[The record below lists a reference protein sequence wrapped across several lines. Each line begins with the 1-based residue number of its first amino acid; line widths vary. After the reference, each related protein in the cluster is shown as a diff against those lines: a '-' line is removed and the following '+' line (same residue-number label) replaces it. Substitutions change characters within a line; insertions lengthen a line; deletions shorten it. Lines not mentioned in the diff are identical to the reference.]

1 MSYPDS
7 SGEPLMLQGIGVSPG
22 VATGPA
28 HILKTEDDRFVERR
42 IAEDEIPREIAR
54 FEDSLIATRA
64 QLHEIQRALSEAMDQ
79 ESASIFDAHLLVVD
93 DRSFVEEVI
102 RSLEQHRV
110 NAEGAV
116 HRVAEQYAAALSKVE
131 DDYLR
136 ERAADVRDVARRILR
151 NLSGQAISKLSELR
165 TPCIVIAS
173 DIPPSETAGMR
184 KDIVT
189 AFATDLGSPSSHT
202 AIVARALGIPAV
214 VGLHDV
220 STRIQDGD
228 PVLIDGQKGT
238 LIVRPTDEHRR
249 RYGRIVE
256 EQRTIRDRL
265 DALRD
270 EPAILR
276 DGRKITLS
284 ANIELPRDVALVREF
299 GGEGVGLFRTEFL
312 YISSE
317 RIPSE
322 EEQTS
327 IYAETAAELAPAP
340 LIIRTIDLGGDK
352 FFSTMKMPDEMN
364 PFMGCRAIRFCLTHP
379 DFFLTQLRAIL
390 RASRHD
396 NVKIMYP
403 MISSVDEVIQANQLL
418 EQAKAELRQDGIPF
432 NEAIEVG
439 AMIEIPS
446 AALTADLIARH
457 VSFFSIG
464 TNDLVQYTLAV
475 DRVNERVAYLY
486 NPTHPAII
494 RLIRQTVDA
503 ARRQKIW
510 AGICGEMAGNPV
522 LAPLL
527 IGLGA
532 NELSVSPS
540 LIPMVKAVLRKLSLK
555 EARKLA
561 SQAVEC
567 GSAGEINRLCRELV
581 SNIAPDVLEL
591 VG

>member
-1 MSYPDS
+1 VSYPDS

>member
-1 MSYPDS
+1 
-7 SGEPLMLQGIGVSPG
+7 MLQGIGVSPG

-322 EEQTS
+322 EEQAS

>member
-1 MSYPDS
+1 VSYPDS

-322 EEQTS
+322 EEQAS